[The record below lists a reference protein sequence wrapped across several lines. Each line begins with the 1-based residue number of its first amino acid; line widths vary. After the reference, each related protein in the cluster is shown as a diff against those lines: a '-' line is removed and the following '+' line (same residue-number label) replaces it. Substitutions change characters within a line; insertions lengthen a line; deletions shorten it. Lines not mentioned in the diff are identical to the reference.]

1 MPRTVEFIDWHTSM
15 QKMLP
20 IPDGY
25 RFKPQGRM
33 QWLQRFAWWFLG
45 KRHALEQAYE
55 PMVKIERH
63 RIDGDTFMER
73 LFKQEESIVREFE
86 RNPKQ
91 LLIGSEDYAAMM
103 SEKETRQYF
112 HFEAKYYR
120 NGSIRGMQIVVVPWM
135 KGMGVMP

>member
-1 MPRTVEFIDWHTSM
+1 MRRTVEFIDWHTST
-15 QKMLP
+15 QMLP

-55 PMVKIERH
+55 PTVKIDRH
-63 RIDGDTFMER
+63 HIDGDTFMER
-73 LFKQEESIVREFE
+73 LFKQEESLLREFNRE
-86 RNPKQ
+86 PQR

-103 SEKETRQYF
+103 SEPESRQYF
-112 HFEAKYYR
+112 TFDARYYKR
-120 NGSIRGMQIVVVPWM
+120 NSIHGIAVTVVPWM
-135 KGMGVMP
+135 KGMVVMP